1 MYADDI
7 TCSTPVYCST
17 DDKFQEIIH
26 WGIQWSNDQLMTL
39 NLEKTKGMILTL
51 GPNSKPPTV
60 FSPVEIVDK
69 WKFLGVIIDQY
80 LNFNEHNF
88 IL

>member
-1 MYADDI
+1 
-7 TCSTPVYCST
+7 
-17 DDKFQEIIH
+17 
-26 WGIQWSNDQLMTL
+26 
-39 NLEKTKGMILTL
+39 MILTL

-80 LNFNEHNF
+80 LNFSEHISYVLEKAQKKF
-88 IL
+88 YTLIQLKRMSVQ